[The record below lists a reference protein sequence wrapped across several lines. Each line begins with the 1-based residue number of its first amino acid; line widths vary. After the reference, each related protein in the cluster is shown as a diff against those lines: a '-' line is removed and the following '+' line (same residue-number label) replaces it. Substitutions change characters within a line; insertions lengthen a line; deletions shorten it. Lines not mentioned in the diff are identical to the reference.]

1 MVDVF
6 HALMGAWNDREVD
19 RMFSF
24 LTEDAELRT
33 DPDWP
38 DGGQFKGRDEI
49 SRFRNQFIEAWDVD
63 YERIADP
70 IRVGDRLVERGR
82 WSGKGRASGIE
93 GTIEFTS
100 VLTYEGRLISSMRA
114 FFDHE
119 EAVAFARQRD

>member
-6 HALMGAWNDREVD
+6 HALMDAGNDREVD

-24 LTEDAELRT
+24 LVEDAELRT

-38 DGGQFKGRDEI
+38 DGGQFNGRDEI
-49 SRFRNQFIEAWDVD
+49 SRFRNQFIEAWDVN
-63 YERIADP
+63 YERIGDP
-70 IRVGDRLVERGR
+70 FRVGDQLVERGR
-82 WSGKGRASGIE
+82 WAGKGRASGIE

-100 VLTYEGRLISSMRA
+100 VLTYEGRLIFRMRV

-119 EAVAFARQRD
+119 EAVACAQHSG